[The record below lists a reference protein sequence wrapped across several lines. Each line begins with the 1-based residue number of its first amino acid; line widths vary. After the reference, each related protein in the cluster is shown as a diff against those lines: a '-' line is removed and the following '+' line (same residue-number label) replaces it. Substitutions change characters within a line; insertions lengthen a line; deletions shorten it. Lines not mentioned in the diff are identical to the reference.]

1 MSLSLFHA
9 SVPVFVHNLH
19 NLRHILETGE
29 KHAAAKGIEP
39 AVLLQTRLTPDMF
52 PLLRQAQIAC
62 DLAKNGAARL
72 AGVEPMPFEDSESD
86 FAGLYARIQR
96 VIDYVQTFDASRIDG
111 QEGRE
116 IVIKTPTAGELNFS
130 GQSYLLQ
137 FSLPN
142 LLFHVSMS
150 YAILRHVG
158 VELGKKDFLGRI
170 AQYA

>member
-19 NLRHILETGE
+19 NLRHQQMA
-29 KHAAAKGIEP
+29 KHAVSKGIEP

-96 VIDYVQTFDASRIDG
+96 VIDYVQSFGASEIDG

-116 IVIKTPTAGELNFS
+116 IVIKTDGGRLNFS